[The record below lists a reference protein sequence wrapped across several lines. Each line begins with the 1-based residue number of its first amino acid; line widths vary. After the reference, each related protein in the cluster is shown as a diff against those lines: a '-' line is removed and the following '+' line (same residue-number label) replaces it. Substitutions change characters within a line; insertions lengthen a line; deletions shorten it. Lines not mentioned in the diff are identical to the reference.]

1 MFCPVCKKEFP
12 LCQLSICPECG
23 SVLVEQKEKKDPD
36 GNDSCPEPA

>member
-23 SVLVEQKEKKDPD
+23 SVLVEQKEKEDPD
-36 GNDSCPEPA
+36 EDGTRPEPA